1 MVVFT
6 KRGDGVHGTVKWVGL
21 HTFTVDGKEHPIKA
35 VGVETVSLV

>member
-6 KRGDGVHGTVKWVGL
+6 TKGDGVHGTVKWVGI
-21 HTFTVDGKEHPIKA
+21 HSFTVDKKEHAIKT